1 MLSHSDDVVEGG
13 LSGGPAHRDRSDA
26 RRWRTQL
33 HHDLHLREV
42 MSFREWVL
50 WKHELTLSHAQ
61 IKSGVQDCVNDW
73 KATLPP

>member
-1 MLSHSDDVVEGG
+1 MLSHSDDLVNGG
-13 LSGGPAHRDRSDA
+13 LVRGPAHTDRSDA
-26 RRWRTQL
+26 RHSHAHL

-42 MSFREWVL
+42 MSFREWFL